1 MTEPFFSVIIPTYN
15 RKSIFETTIDSALA
29 QTFKEFEII
38 VVDDGSTDNT
48 KEFIEETY
56 KDAVHLISISNSER
70 GKARNT
76 GTAYAKG
83 KYIYFLD
90 SDDILY
96 PNHLAEAFSFIQ
108 KQNQPEWVF
117 QEYEFIDK
125 TTGKKTRIKYNRKSP
140 VKALISKGN
149 FMSCH
154 GVFLRRDIALLH
166 PFEENREMAGSED
179 YALWLKLA
187 ARYRL
192 NINQTVTSALLQ
204 HDARSVFNFSP
215 EKLIKRKELML
226 KAVLSDEVFCHQY
239 SSLISRLK
247 ANTYSYLALHLAMI
261 SSKPKAFRY
270 LIKSFRSSPASIFTR
285 RSAAILKHLL
295 R

>member
-1 MTEPFFSVIIPTYN
+1 MLEPFFSIIIPTYN
-15 RKSIFETTIDSALA
+15 RRNIVVKTIGSALN
-29 QTFKEFEII
+29 QTFQSLEII
-38 VVDDGSTDNT
+38 VVDDGSTDGTAESLNVAFGDRI
-48 KEFIEETY
+48 K
-56 KDAVHLISISNSER
+56 LITIPNGER

-96 PNHLAEAFSFIQ
+96 PDHLAKAFAFIQ

-125 TTGKKTRIKYNRKSP
+125 STGKKTPIKYNRKSP

-166 PFEENREMAGSED
+166 PFEENRDMAGSED

-187 ARYRL
+187 ARYPL
-192 NINQTVTSALLQ
+192 FINPTVTSALVQ

-215 EKLIKRKELML
+215 NKLIKRKELML
-226 KAVLSDEVFCHQY
+226 KTVLSDEVFCHQY
-239 SSLISRLK
+239 SSLIPRLK

-270 LIKSFRSSPASIFTR
+270 LIKSFRSSPSSIFTR